1 MSKTRA
7 PARSILAKLT
17 AIEQQYEANG
27 EYPPEQISLAA
38 STAMYVIEREPDF
51 TRATIRHHLAC
62 VDIDATVTETVLA
75 ELRGMAR

>member
-17 AIEQQYEANG
+17 AIEQQYEADG

-38 STAMYVIEREPDF
+38 SSAMYVIEREPGF

-62 VDIDATVTETVLA
+62 VDIDATVTATVLA